1 MLLDLTKSVIFGGQ
15 RIVPYTRVCPRIFKQ
30 SQTNPKTFHGGGGG
44 SSLEE
49 GGSYKF
55 LGVLEN
61 VKQEDRIV
69 PQIAAKCTCKG
80 YLLFVLAG

>member
-1 MLLDLTKSVIFGGQ
+1 MRSCSCEPGGLTRGAGYLKID
-15 RIVPYTRVCPRIFKQ
+15 
-30 SQTNPKTFHGGGGG
+30 NPKEI

-69 PQIAAKCTCKG
+69 PQIAAKCTCKC

>member
-1 MLLDLTKSVIFGGQ
+1 MDKGLYLTRGCVQEFLSNRKQ
-15 RIVPYTRVCPRIFKQ
+15 TPRH
-30 SQTNPKTFHGGGGG
+30 SMGGGGG